1 MTEALGQFGFNDF
14 VTANVTGIGIT
25 RWNLPFVAAFA
36 QTALT
41 EMASGT
47 AMVVLLGNIL
57 LPVALDVGFNPV
69 SLTILLSN
77 CANGVMFPW
86 SGAPTAI
93 AFASGELDVKNM
105 IKVGFVA
112 DGILTVT
119 VALVHWL
126 VSPIL

>member
-1 MTEALGQFGFNDF
+1 
-14 VTANVTGIGIT
+14 
-25 RWNLPFVAAFA
+25 
-36 QTALT
+36 
-41 EMASGT
+41 
-47 AMVVLLGNIL
+47 
-57 LPVALDVGFNPV
+57 
-69 SLTILLSN
+69 
-77 CANGVMFPW
+77 MFPW

-126 VSPIL
+126 VSPLL